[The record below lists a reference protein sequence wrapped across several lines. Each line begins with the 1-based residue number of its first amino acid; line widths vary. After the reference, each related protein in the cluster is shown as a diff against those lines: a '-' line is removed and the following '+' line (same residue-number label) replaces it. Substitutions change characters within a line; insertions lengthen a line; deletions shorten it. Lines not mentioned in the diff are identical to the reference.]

1 MAIISDHLTLASH
14 SFTLGT
20 HFEND
25 DDSIEELITSTRC
38 SSAFSDMKRAVSNV
52 EYDNRD
58 NSVVYRKSDIEDS
71 TTDNTVTGGGNK
83 ADMDDNAK
91 LVMQDLAPT
100 DECSVSDFNNPRN
113 ILNLE
118 DSPVPQLHS
127 KGHHGHQKASSHVGH
142 NANKVVNL
150 GVYDLPTSRQ
160 TIKANASTYTVESS
174 AEIQIDMIYW
184 QKMLNWLTIH
194 HFDHHGDTAKDH
206 AKWVVIGKKHA
217 LKKYD

>member
-58 NSVVYRKSDIEDS
+58 NTDHRVYRKSDIEDS
-71 TTDNTVTGGGNK
+71 TTTNTDNTVTNIK
-83 ADMDDNAK
+83 ADMDRHHEHNAK
-91 LVMQDLAPT
+91 LMQDLAPT

-127 KGHHGHQKASSHVGH
+127 KGHQKASHVGH

-206 AKWVVIGKKHA
+206 AKWVVIGKNMP
-217 LKKYD
+217 